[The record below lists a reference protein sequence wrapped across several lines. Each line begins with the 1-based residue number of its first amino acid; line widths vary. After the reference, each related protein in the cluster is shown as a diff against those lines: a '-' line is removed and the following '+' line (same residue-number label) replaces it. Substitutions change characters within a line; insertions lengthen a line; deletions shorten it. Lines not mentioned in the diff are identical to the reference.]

1 MMPKGA
7 TLQKVRDPQDRRYA
21 ITPEIPGGFVKPEFL
36 RKLADAAEQFDGV
49 LKCTAAQRIMIT
61 MLKEDDVEKVWSFL
75 GMEPKPSSAN
85 CVRSIKMCPGNVF
98 CKRGKQDSVKLGMI
112 LDKRYSKQEMPSKM
126 KMGVAGCLNSCG
138 DTRMT
143 DIGAVGYESGW
154 TIYVGGNAGAH
165 PRIGDELAK
174 ELSTDEALQLIDVVV
189 RYYKRHAG
197 IERLGAF
204 IDRIGF
210 ALFQE
215 AVLGEYNKAPLSEAA
230 ACAVEDAPQ
239 PPAQPLALSRGEL
252 ITRDSLIGDI
262 IRVYPEV
269 IPVLRQMGMGCLGC
283 PSSAGESVANA
294 AGIHGLPVD
303 KLVGEINE
311 KIQGGLTK

>member
-36 RKLADAAEQFDGV
+36 RKLADVAQEFNGI
-49 LKCTAAQRIMIT
+49 LKCTSAQRIMIT
-61 MLKEDDVEKVWSFL
+61 MLKEEDVEKVWQRL
-75 GMEPKPSSAN
+75 GIEPKVASSN
-85 CVRSIKMCPGNVF
+85 CVRSVKICPGNVF
-98 CKRGKQDSVKLGMI
+98 CKRGKQDSIKLGMI
-112 LDKRYSKQEMPSKM
+112 IDKRYSKQEMPSKM
-126 KMGVAGCLNSCG
+126 KFGVAGCLNSCG
-138 DTRMT
+138 DTRVT

-154 TIYVGGNAGAH
+154 TIYVGGNAGAT
-165 PRIGDELAK
+165 PRIGDELATD
-174 ELSTDEALQLIDVVV
+174 LSTDEALRLIDIVV

-197 IERLGAF
+197 VERLGVF

-210 ALFQE
+210 ALFRE
-215 AVLGEYNKAPLSEAA
+215 SVLSEYNQTPLSES
-230 ACAVEDAPQ
+230 CAIESVPQ
-239 PPAQPLALSRGEL
+239 PPSQPSALIRGEL

-262 IRVYPEV
+262 IRIYPEV
-269 IPVLRQMGMGCLGC
+269 IPILRSMGMGCLGC

-303 KLVGEINE
+303 KLVGEINDA
-311 KIQGGLTK
+311 IQEELKK